1 MNNDLDRLKEI
12 LPLGSD
18 FIELNFPTG
27 DATGQ
32 ATDGIEPLTSPSGRV
47 KGKKAVLTESEAD
60 LQQKAIDYLHLK
72 GYHVAHFRPA
82 RVEKNGKV
90 TWRTAV
96 AADGM
101 GFPDLCAVGKD
112 IRFVEVKSHT
122 GQLSEAQKEW
132 LRVLAL
138 AGILWFVLKPENWD
152 RFTEWVE
159 K

>member
-1 MNNDLDRLKEI
+1 MNLSQEELDKILKRDGYSVE
-12 LPLGSD
+12 
-18 FIELNFPTG
+18 NTTG
-27 DATGQ
+27 NVTG
-32 ATDGIEPLTSPSGRV
+32 LTPEAIKPSGSPSGRV
-47 KGKKAVLTESEAD
+47 EGKKAVLVESEAD

-72 GYHVAHFRPA
+72 GYRVAHFRPA
-82 RVEKNGKV
+82 QAIKNGKV

-96 AADGM
+96 SADGQ

-112 IRFVEVKSHT
+112 IRFIEVKSHT

-152 RFTEWVE
+152 SFTRWVE

>member
-1 MNNDLDRLKEI
+1 VRLEDITKDMSDDCKN
-12 LPLGSD
+12 LNCKALG
-18 FIELNFPTG
+18 L
-27 DATGQ
+27 AR
-32 ATDGIEPLTSPSGRV
+32 DGIEGLTSPSGRV
-47 KGKKAVLTESEAD
+47 KGKKAVLVESEAD

-72 GYHVAHFRPA
+72 GYRVAHFRPA
-82 RVEKNGKV
+82 QAIKNGKV

-96 AADGM
+96 SADGQ

-112 IRFVEVKSHT
+112 IRFIEVKSHT

-152 RFTEWVE
+152 SFTRWVE

>member
-1 MNNDLDRLKEI
+1 MNNDLERLKDI
-12 LPLGSD
+12 LPLGD
-18 FIELNFPTG
+18 EFIKLNFTTG

-32 ATDGIEPLTSPSGRV
+32 ATDGIEPLTSPSDRV

-72 GYHVAHFRPA
+72 GYRVAHFRPA
-82 RVEKNGKV
+82 QAIKNGKV

-96 AADGM
+96 SADGI
-101 GFPDLCAVGKD
+101 GFPDLCAVGRD

-122 GQLSEAQKEW
+122 GQLSEAQKDW

-138 AGILWFVLKPENWD
+138 AGILWFVLKPENWES
-152 RFTEWVE
+152 FTRWIES
-159 K
+159 

>member
-1 MNNDLDRLKEI
+1 MRLEDITKDMSDDCKNLNCEA
-12 LPLGSD
+12 LGLTSD
-18 FIELNFPTG
+18 C
-27 DATGQ
+27 
-32 ATDGIEPLTSPSGRV
+32 IEPLTSPFGRV

-60 LQQKAIDYLHLK
+60 LQQKAIDYMHLK
-72 GYHVAHFRPA
+72 GYRVAHFRPA
-82 RVEKNGKV
+82 QSIKNGKV

-96 AADGM
+96 AADGA

-112 IRFVEVKSHT
+112 IRFIEVKSHT

-152 RFTEWVE
+152 SFTRWIES
-159 K
+159 